1 MTYCEHC
8 GQPLAPGTAECPV
21 CHTPNFQDCT
31 AQQNTQSQ
39 SATYGQKAYSQP
51 QGDPYDQQAYSQPQG
66 DPYGQQAHNQPQG
79 DTYGQQNYNHG
90 QTNYG
95 EQAYNAGYNNWGNP
109 YQPPYGM
116 SVNEAQY
123 RQMTEKADNAYILA
137 IIGLILGIL
146 MGPLFGWIMGGIAL
160 SNGRQAYEIT
170 GSEKARSAINIAKW
184 AIGVSTA
191 IFAVAL
197 IVCILM
203 FTVFSA
209 TVLGGLY

>member
-1 MTYCEHC
+1 M
-8 GQPLAPGTAECPV
+8 
-21 CHTPNFQDCT
+21 
-31 AQQNTQSQ
+31 
-39 SATYGQKAYSQP
+39 
-51 QGDPYDQQAYSQPQG
+51 
-66 DPYGQQAHNQPQG
+66 
-79 DTYGQQNYNHG
+79 
-90 QTNYG
+90 
-95 EQAYNAGYNNWGNP
+95 
-109 YQPPYGM
+109 
-116 SVNEAQY
+116 NEAQY

-160 SNGRQAYEIT
+160 SSGRQAYEIT

>member
-1 MTYCEHC
+1 M
-8 GQPLAPGTAECPV
+8 P
-21 CHTPNFQDCT
+21 
-31 AQQNTQSQ
+31 
-39 SATYGQKAYSQP
+39 
-51 QGDPYDQQAYSQPQG
+51 
-66 DPYGQQAHNQPQG
+66 
-79 DTYGQQNYNHG
+79 
-90 QTNYG
+90 
-95 EQAYNAGYNNWGNP
+95 
-109 YQPPYGM
+109 
-116 SVNEAQY
+116 VNEAQY

-160 SNGRQAYEIT
+160 SSGRQAYEIT
-170 GSEKARSAINIAKW
+170 GSEKAHSAINIAKW

>member
-1 MTYCEHC
+1 M
-8 GQPLAPGTAECPV
+8 P
-21 CHTPNFQDCT
+21 
-31 AQQNTQSQ
+31 
-39 SATYGQKAYSQP
+39 
-51 QGDPYDQQAYSQPQG
+51 
-66 DPYGQQAHNQPQG
+66 
-79 DTYGQQNYNHG
+79 
-90 QTNYG
+90 
-95 EQAYNAGYNNWGNP
+95 
-109 YQPPYGM
+109 
-116 SVNEAQY
+116 VNEAQY

-170 GSEKARSAINIAKW
+170 GSEKARSAINIANW

-191 IFAVAL
+191 IFVIAL
-197 IVCILM
+197 SVCILM

>member
-21 CHTPNFQDCT
+21 CHTPHFQGCT
-31 AQQNTQSQ
+31 AQQNAQSQ
-39 SATYGQKAYSQP
+39 SAPYG
-51 QGDPYDQQAYSQPQG
+51 QQAYSQPQG

-79 DTYGQQNYNHG
+79 DTY
-90 QTNYG
+90 
-95 EQAYNAGYNNWGNP
+95 
-109 YQPPYGM
+109 
-116 SVNEAQY
+116 

-137 IIGLILGIL
+137 IIGLILGII

-160 SNGRQAYEIT
+160 SSGRQAYEIT
-170 GSEKARSAINIAKW
+170 GSEKAHSAINIAKW